1 MWRKELSL
9 GELRLSLDDVSGLEQ
24 TSKQE
29 VSGGLEPEKSEIS
42 EAESVFIVAVNR
54 DRRSQVLMLGSM
66 LANASRE
73 GCHWLQNL

>member
-1 MWRKELSL
+1 M
-9 GELRLSLDDVSGLEQ
+9 RLSQETLVGDLEQ

-29 VSGGLEPEKSEIS
+29 VSGGIEAQEREIS

-54 DRRSQVLMLGSM
+54 DRGSQVLMLRSV

-73 GCHWLQNL
+73 GCHWLHNL

>member
-1 MWRKELSL
+1 M
-9 GELRLSLDDVSGLEQ
+9 RLSKETLVGAIEQ

-29 VSGGLEPEKSEIS
+29 VSGGLEAQESEIS

-54 DRRSQVLMLGSM
+54 DRGSQVLMLRSV
-66 LANASRE
+66 LANASRD